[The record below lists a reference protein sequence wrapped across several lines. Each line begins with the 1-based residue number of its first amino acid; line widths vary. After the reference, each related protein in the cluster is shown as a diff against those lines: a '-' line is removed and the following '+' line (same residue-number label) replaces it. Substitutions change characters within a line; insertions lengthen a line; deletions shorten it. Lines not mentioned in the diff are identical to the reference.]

1 MPKALSS
8 ETMIA
13 ARKVPEHAAETADHD
28 DDQSLGDHLH
38 VHRVVGGLA
47 RQFKR
52 AAEAREKDAEREDA
66 GEEPFLVDAER
77 RHHLAILSRGA
88 HQHAPGRAVEDE
100 PDERENERSERD
112 QQQVVS
118 REGVAEEVDRAL
130 EAGRARAEQLARA
143 PDQQHEIL
151 DDERDAEGREQL
163 KQNRRV
169 VDAAQQQHFDQR
181 ADHGDA
187 ERGEHDRGPEANGA
201 AEPVGQR
208 VTDIGAEHVEG
219 AMGEIDDAGY
229 AENDREAGSDEKQRA
244 GAREPGDEL
253 DEVEAQGRAPPLL
266 ESRQRTPQPLV
277 LGRRA
282 ISSAAAAP

>member
-1 MPKALSS
+1 M
-8 ETMIA
+8 
-13 ARKVPEHAAETADHD
+13 
-28 DDQSLGDHLH
+28 
-38 VHRVVGGLA
+38 
-47 RQFKR
+47 
-52 AAEAREKDAEREDA
+52 
-66 GEEPFLVDAER
+66 
-77 RHHLAILSRGA
+77 
-88 HQHAPGRAVEDE
+88 EDE

-112 QQQVVS
+112 QQQVVG

-130 EAGRARAEQLARA
+130 EARRARSEQLARA

-163 KQNRRV
+163 KQHRRV
-169 VDAAQQQHFDQR
+169 IDAAQQQHFDQR

-208 VTDIGAEHVEG
+208 VTDIGAQHVEA
-219 AMGEIDDAGY
+219 AMGEVDDAGY

-244 GAREPGDEL
+244 SAREPGDEL
-253 DEVEAQGRAPPLL
+253 DEVEAQGRALSLL
-266 ESRQRTPQPLV
+266 EIRRQRMPQPLV
-277 LGRRA
+277 LCRRA